1 MIQLLFAISHYFVDL
16 LPARLGGSLA
26 LPVSAH
32 SNSWQRTVP
41 LDWRQRHVAAWR
53 AKLPLSR
60 QRLFF
65 LVSSVGVHARPFAI
79 SNLKFEISAP
89 AHANSGSQI
98 VVQTGSHSELRSKVL
113 SPTRPAIRRTLKIA
127 KWPRSLHTA
136 PMRQG
141 YLAGLAWVSVVLA
154 VLFTG
159 SVPLSPLHAASK
171 YTMPDLDQEENTC
184 FPAAAS
190 NIIYW
195 FGENGYPKLLPAVV
209 EGESRHR
216 RLFTKLLVHCNV
228 SYRMGTKFDIMTTG
242 LSNFFKEQ
250 GYNDVKVSYRGFG
263 GAPFTGP
270 EWFEK
275 NSQDNVGFI
284 LCIDYVKKTGDKDY
298 SEAESLGHC
307 ISLLTYSDNV
317 AVILDPAH
325 SPDERSRYTFRFQP
339 VRNARLTDSRG
350 SYMLPLVYEL
360 PGAPLGFRP
369 AQAAILTG
377 AICIEMPPLAT
388 SPGPTQAVGQK
399 P

>member
-1 MIQLLFAISHYFVDL
+1 
-16 LPARLGGSLA
+16 
-26 LPVSAH
+26 
-32 SNSWQRTVP
+32 
-41 LDWRQRHVAAWR
+41 
-53 AKLPLSR
+53 
-60 QRLFF
+60 
-65 LVSSVGVHARPFAI
+65 
-79 SNLKFEISAP
+79 
-89 AHANSGSQI
+89 
-98 VVQTGSHSELRSKVL
+98 
-113 SPTRPAIRRTLKIA
+113 
-127 KWPRSLHTA
+127 
-136 PMRQG
+136 MRQG
-141 YLAGLAWVSVVLA
+141 YLAGLAWVGVVLA

-263 GAPFTGP
+263 GAPFAGP

-325 SPDERSRYTFRFQP
+325 KPDERGRYTFRFQP

-350 SYMLPLVYEL
+350 SYVLPVVYEL

>member
-1 MIQLLFAISHYFVDL
+1 M
-16 LPARLGGSLA
+16 
-26 LPVSAH
+26 
-32 SNSWQRTVP
+32 
-41 LDWRQRHVAAWR
+41 
-53 AKLPLSR
+53 
-60 QRLFF
+60 
-65 LVSSVGVHARPFAI
+65 
-79 SNLKFEISAP
+79 
-89 AHANSGSQI
+89 
-98 VVQTGSHSELRSKVL
+98 
-113 SPTRPAIRRTLKIA
+113 RR
-127 KWPRSLHTA
+127 
-136 PMRQG
+136 G
-141 YLAGLAWVSVVLA
+141 YSAWVGVVLA

-159 SVPLSPLHAASK
+159 SYSLSPALHAASK

-195 FGENGYPKLLPAVV
+195 FGENGYPNLLPAAVT
-209 EGESRHR
+209 GENRHR

-228 SYRMGTKFDIMTTG
+228 SYRLGTKFEVMTTG

-263 GAPFTGP
+263 GAAFSGP

-275 NSQDNVGFI
+275 NGQDNVGFI
-284 LCIDYVKKTGDKDY
+284 LCIDYVKKTGDREY
-298 SEAESLGHC
+298 SVAESLGHC

-325 SPDERSRYTFRFQP
+325 SAEERGRYTFRFQP

-350 SYMLPLVYEL
+350 TYALPLVYEL

-377 AICIEMPPLAT
+377 AICIEMPPLAV